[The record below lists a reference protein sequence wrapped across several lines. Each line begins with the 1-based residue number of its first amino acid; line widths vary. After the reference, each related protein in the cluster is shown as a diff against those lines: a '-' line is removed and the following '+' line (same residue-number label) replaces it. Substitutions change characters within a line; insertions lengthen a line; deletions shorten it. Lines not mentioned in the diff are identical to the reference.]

1 MDQDAVILTSY
12 FRERHRAGRPGGTLI
27 DLYGRRCVAASIL
40 LRGIE
45 GYGPGQP
52 DGGIRARPLPEH
64 PSLTAVA
71 VDTRPR
77 IYAMLDEVVR
87 LAQPQLI
94 TLERARLL
102 SAEIEP
108 LWLTEPPAE
117 ATRLTI
123 YCGYA
128 DRVYQVP
135 AFEAACE
142 LLYRR
147 GVAGATV
154 LSGVDG
160 TGRGRRQRAHFLRHG
175 ADAPLMVVAVG
186 SGKLIG
192 MMLPELGGLFRHPL
206 MTLASVRLCKRDGQ
220 FVSRPETQSS
230 AEAAAAAAAAGL
242 APLVKLTVYTSE
254 AARQDGQPAHRA
266 IVSRLRSAGV
276 SGATSQRGTWG
287 FHGEHAPHGDHFPR
301 HGHHVPVVTTVIDRA
316 ERIGLA
322 FDVIDALT
330 PGRGLVTAEA
340 VLTPQPAEA
349 RSDQGA

>member
-1 MDQDAVILTSY
+1 MDEDATILTSY
-12 FRERHRAGRPGGTLI
+12 FRERHRAGYPGGALI
-27 DLYGRRCVAASIL
+27 DLYGRRSVATSVL

-52 DGGIRARPLPEH
+52 VGADRSLPLPEH
-64 PSLTAVA
+64 SPLTAIA
-71 VDTRPR
+71 VDTGPR
-77 IYAMLDEVVR
+77 IDAVLDEVAG

-102 SAEIEP
+102 SDEIEP
-108 LWLTEPPAE
+108 LWLGESPAD

-123 YCGYA
+123 YCGHA

-160 TGRGRRQRAHFLRHG
+160 TARGRRQRAQFLRHG
-175 ADAPLMVVAVG
+175 ADTPLMVVAVG
-186 SGKLIG
+186 SGERIG
-192 MMLPELGGLFRHPL
+192 MVLPELGGLFRHPF
-206 MTLASVRLCKRDGQ
+206 MTVANVRLCKRDGQ
-220 FVSRPETQSS
+220 FISRPETLSG
-230 AEAAAAAAAAGL
+230 AAAAAEASGM
-242 APLVKLTVYTSE
+242 APQLKLTVYSSE
-254 AARQDGQPAHRA
+254 AARHDGQPAHRA
-266 IVSRLRSAGV
+266 IISRLRSAGV
-276 SGATSQRGTWG
+276 SGATAQRGTWG

-301 HGHHVPVVTTVIDRA
+301 HDRHVPVVTTVIDRA
-316 ERIGLA
+316 ERIGVA

-330 PGRGLVTAEA
+330 PGRGLVTAET
-340 VLTPQPAEA
+340 VLTPQPAGV